1 MKKVRECLETMK
13 MKMGMAKLQL
23 EMLVASAMIG
33 LTQSKALANSGG
45 QDKVGQ
51 IVKGAIDVVVNIF
64 PFIGGFFIVAGVFKL
79 ILAYRNDQ
87 PEAQAGAAKDIV
99 IGAVFV
105 VFKVFAWDAL
115 SGLIF

>member
-1 MKKVRECLETMK
+1 MKKARECLETMK
-13 MKMGMAKLQL
+13 MKMGIAKLQL
-23 EMLVASAMIG
+23 EMLVASVMIG
-33 LTQSKALANSGG
+33 LTQSKALAAGG

-105 VFKVFAWDAL
+105 VFKVFAWEAL
-115 SGLIF
+115 SKLIF